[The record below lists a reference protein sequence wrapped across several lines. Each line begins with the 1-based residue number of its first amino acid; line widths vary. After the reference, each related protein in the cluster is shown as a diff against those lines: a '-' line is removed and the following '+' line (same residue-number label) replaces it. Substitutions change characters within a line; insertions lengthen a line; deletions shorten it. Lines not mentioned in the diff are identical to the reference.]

1 MARPPRRLPPT
12 ADMTTTPKDALG
24 EPLAEIAYRR
34 IKAAILDGSLPP
46 GLQAA
51 EQQIATQLGMSRTP
65 VHMAIVRLQHEG
77 WIDLS
82 ARRGLVIAPIVP
94 DELHHVYETLM
105 ALEGTAV
112 ARLARRP
119 EGDADGI
126 DARIAAAC
134 EATEAALTQD
144 DLTAWSDA
152 DGEFHHL
159 LVETSGNPHLA
170 QMARFVMEQAQRA
183 RNLTI
188 RLRPRPEAS
197 NADHR
202 LILQRILARD
212 PGGAR
217 AALEAH
223 RTRGI
228 ETLVPIL
235 AAMAQPRKF
244 LHS

>member
-1 MARPPRRLPPT
+1 MARTPRTLPST
-12 ADMTTTPKDALG
+12 AELAEGTHDQVA

-51 EQQIATQLGMSRTP
+51 EQQIAVQLGMSRTP
-65 VHMAIVRLQHEG
+65 VHMAIVRLQHDG
-77 WIDLS
+77 WITLS

-94 DELHHVYETLM
+94 NDLQHIYETLM

-119 EGDADGI
+119 AGDDDGI
-126 DARIAAAC
+126 DTRITQAC
-134 EATEAALTQD
+134 EATELALTQD
-144 DLTAWSDA
+144 DLSAWSEA
-152 DGEFHHL
+152 DGRFHHL
-159 LVETSGNPHLA
+159 LVEASGNPHLA

-183 RNLTI
+183 RNLTL

-212 PGGAR
+212 PAGAR

-223 RTRGI
+223 RNRGI

-235 AAMAQPRKF
+235 AAMSQPRKF